1 MRCATLGIFEL
12 YSIDVAGKNHNAESD
27 REKQRGLN
35 SPHGRR
41 GAICEH
47 FGWTYDYL
55 LHGIAWS
62 IVQRM
67 MIDAPSYDF
76 EDKPDVQEIKL
87 TEDNNEQIMNFVNS
101 MM

>member
-1 MRCATLGIFEL
+1 MQPWGFFEL
-12 YSIDVAGKNHNAESD
+12 YQIDVHRQNHNAESD
-27 REKQRGLN
+27 RAKQRGLN

-47 FGWTYDYL
+47 FGWSYDYL

-67 MIDAPSYDF
+67 MIDAPSYDT
-76 EDKPDVQEIKL
+76 EDDNVREIEL
-87 TEDNNEQIMNFVNS
+87 TEDTQQQVLNYVNS
-101 MM
+101 LM